1 MKYTINGYSQEALIK
16 NDLDLIDSLI
26 LRTLSDMYSSNSKK
40 IDYKILENEV
50 EERELEGEKKDNR
63 DKFMWIKYSYLF
75 EQIPIVGSERTIIR
89 RIDKLIEKKFLKK
102 QVLNYRNGVKG
113 TFLYVALNESYSD
126 LTEYEDKM
134 SSEGMPNW
142 QGGDDKMSSEG
153 MPNWHDK
160 DSSINDS
167 SIKDSSYKEKYKKEK
182 TDHTG
187 KFLEYIETLE
197 IDPEKKKIFKEWVE
211 YKKEK
216 NQYKNTKPIDVLVKR
231 FLKYSVQEL
240 RDIVEKSIMNNY
252 SGIFEPKEG
261 VNNGNSYNARYGRK
275 QEDRH
280 SKKPD
285 YTKGFDDWN

>member
-26 LRTLSDMYSSNSKK
+26 LRTLSDMYLSNSKK

-75 EQIPIVGSERTIIR
+75 EQIPIIGSERTIIR
-89 RIDKLIEKKFLKK
+89 RIDKLIKKKILKK
-102 QVLNYRNGVKG
+102 RVLNCRNGVKG

-134 SSEGMPNW
+134 SSEGMTNW
-142 QGGDDKMSSEG
+142 QGGYDKMSSEG
-153 MPNWHDK
+153 MTNWHDK
-160 DSSINDS
+160 DS
-167 SIKDSSYKEKYKKEK
+167 SIKDSSYKEKNKKRNVTENLL
-182 TDHTG
+182 D
-187 KFLEYIETLE
+187 YIETLE
-197 IDPEKKKIFKEWVE
+197 IDSEKKKIFKEWVE

-216 NQYKNTKPIDVLVKR
+216 NQYKNTKSIDVLIKR

>member
-1 MKYTINGYSQEALIK
+1 MKYTVNGYSQEALIK

-26 LRTLSDMYSSNSKK
+26 LRTLSDMYLSNSKK

-89 RIDKLIEKKFLKK
+89 RIDKLIKKKILKK
-102 QVLNYRNGVKG
+102 RVLNCRNGVKG

-134 SSEGMPNW
+134 SSEGMT
-142 QGGDDKMSSEG
+142 
-153 MPNWHDK
+153 NWHDK
-160 DSSINDS
+160 DSSIKDS
-167 SIKDSSYKEKYKKEK
+167 SIKDSSYKEKNKKENF
-182 TDHTG
+182 DHT
-187 KFLEYIETLE
+187 KKLLNYIETLE
-197 IDPEKKKIFKEWVE
+197 IDSEKKKIFKEWVE
-211 YKKEK
+211 YKKSK
-216 NQYKNTKPIDVLVKR
+216 NQYKNTKSIDILIRR
-231 FLKYSVQEL
+231 FIKYSVQEL

-252 SGIFEPKEG
+252 LGIFEPKEG